1 MIHPNVSSAGS
12 RLELERCLRRH
23 REEYGIARR
32 ANAILL
38 CQRFFGVTTLE
49 DLTEACLNA
58 WENVP
63 QHFFQ
68 NIFFR
73 SHFFKLGHPDLFI
86 WNENEFQYVEVKSPN
101 DVLQTRARGHSGFP
115 LGLISDSN
123 FQNGG
128 LNERATVCIGMLLS
142 K

>member
-1 MIHPNVSSAGS
+1 M
-12 RLELERCLRRH
+12 RRH

-63 QHFFQ
+63 QQFFQ

-73 SHFFKLGHPDLFI
+73 SHFLNLAIQIYLF
-86 WNENEFQYVEVKSPN
+86 
-101 DVLQTRARGHSGFP
+101 
-115 LGLISDSN
+115 
-123 FQNGG
+123 
-128 LNERATVCIGMLLS
+128 GMKMSFSML